1 MLEIYADAEN
11 ISQDMESFTSDS
23 LQIIIPVGGALDLGY
38 YKPINA
44 IWIEILANTVA
55 KNFSIKYF
63 NGSAFAQITEAVDT
77 TKDLK
82 RSGWLKWQRNLTN
95 ETKTTLHGKSLFWYK
110 LQLESSANNPTTIEF
125 EGINLVFSNDDD
137 LSEEFPGIS
146 DLLPEGQVSFIN
158 FHQAARKDIITH
170 FRNQGKFIGTSN
182 PKLIDQWDLLDFT
195 EVREASKFLVL
206 SKIMQWR
213 SDATDDK
220 FYQKHQDYLAKY
232 GEKISLAFL
241 SLDSN
246 DDGKEEP
253 AEKTAIN
260 IMTVQRL

>member
-1 MLEIYADAEN
+1 MLEIYADTEN

-23 LQIIIPVGGALDLGY
+23 LQISIPVGGALEIGY
-38 YKPINA
+38 YKPINSMWLEITPNA
-44 IWIEILANTVA
+44 IA
-55 KNFSIKYF
+55 KNFVLKYF
-63 NGSAFAQITEAVDT
+63 NGSTFVEIPEAVDT

-82 RSGWLKWQRNLTN
+82 RSGWIKWNRNLSN
-95 ETKTTLHGKSLFWYK
+95 ESKTTLHGKSLYWYK
-110 LQLESSANNPTTIEF
+110 LELESSADDPTIIEF

-146 DLLPEGQVSFIN
+146 DLLPEGQASFIN

-170 FRNQGKFIGTSN
+170 FRNQGKFVGSSS
-182 PKLIDQWDLLDFT
+182 PKNIDQWDLLDFT

-232 GEKISLAFL
+232 GEKINLAFL

-246 DDGKEEP
+246 DDGQEEP

-260 IMTVQRL
+260 IMSVQRL